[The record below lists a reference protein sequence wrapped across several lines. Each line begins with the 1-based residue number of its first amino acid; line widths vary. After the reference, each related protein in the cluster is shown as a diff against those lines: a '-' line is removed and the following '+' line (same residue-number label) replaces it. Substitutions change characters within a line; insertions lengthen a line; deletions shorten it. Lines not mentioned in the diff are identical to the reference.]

1 MQPHGIIT
9 DLLQEFNKVFEVP
22 IALPPLQGHE
32 HQIILTED
40 TEPIYER
47 PYRYPFYQKT
57 KIEKVVHDLL
67 EASYIRISHSHSPF
81 SSPMLLIRKAD
92 GSWHMFIDYRSLNK
106 AIIKDKYPIP
116 IVDELLDELCGAVI
130 FSKLDLRYGYHQIK
144 MKEGDIHKTS
154 YRTHKG
160 TISS

>member
-1 MQPHGIIT
+1 M
-9 DLLQEFNKVFEVP
+9 P

-40 TEPIYER
+40 NEPIYER

-57 KIEKVVHDLL
+57 KIEKIVHDLL

-81 SSPMLLIRKAD
+81 SSPMLLVRKAD

-116 IVDELLDELCGAVI
+116 IVDELLDELCGAII
-130 FSKLDLRYGYHQIK
+130 FSKLDLRYGYH
-144 MKEGDIHKTS
+144 
-154 YRTHKG
+154 
-160 TISS
+160 

>member
-1 MQPHGIIT
+1 M
-9 DLLQEFNKVFEVP
+9 P

-32 HQIILTED
+32 HQIILTKD
-40 TEPIYER
+40 NEPIYER

-67 EASYIRISHSHSPF
+67 EASYIRISHSHSRF
-81 SSPMLLIRKAD
+81 SSPMLLVRKAD
-92 GSWHMFIDYRSLNK
+92 GNWHMFIEYRSLNK

-130 FSKLDLRYGYHQIK
+130 FSKLDLRYGYHQIR
-144 MKEGDIHKTS
+144 MKEGDIHKTA

-160 TISS
+160 TMSS